1 MTDLNM
7 KSLEAKVVVL
17 GSQGVGKT
25 SVVIRY
31 VGGMFSK
38 AVSPTI
44 GASFF
49 TYKMT
54 LEQYRVKLQVWDTAG
69 QERFRSMAPMY
80 YRKANAAMLMYDITS
95 LDSFYDIKDWV
106 KELKKNVD
114 TPIVLCLLGN
124 KSDLES
130 GRKVSKED
138 AEEYAASIDALFY
151 ETSALKNIGI
161 EDAFLQVSKNLINL
175 YETVPNSGLGGM
187 LGHGQQPPPDVFSSG
202 SSSADVASGGMR
214 LTDGGKDAG
223 RLEGN
228 CLC

>member
-1 MTDLNM
+1 M

-80 YRKANAAMLMYDITS
+80 YRKANAAMLVYDITS

-124 KSDLES
+124 KSDLEN

-151 ETSALKNIGI
+151 ETSALKNMGI
-161 EDAFLQVSKNLINL
+161 EDAFLQVAKQLIHL
-175 YETVPNSGLGGM
+175 YETVPNSGMGGM
-187 LGHGQQPPPDVFSSG
+187 LNQGQQAPPDVFSSG
-202 SSSADVASGGMR
+202 AGGGDVASGGMR
-214 LTDGGKDAG
+214 LTDGGKDGG
-223 RLEGN
+223 RGDGN
-228 CLC
+228 CQC

>member
-1 MTDLNM
+1 MSIGEQNM

-49 TYKMT
+49 TYK
-54 LEQYRVKLQVWDTAG
+54 LNLDSYRVKLQVWDTAG

-80 YRKANAAMLMYDITS
+80 YRKANAAMLLYDITCT
-95 LDSFYDIKDWV
+95 DSFYDVKDWV

-114 TPIVLCLLGN
+114 TPIVMCLLGN
-124 KSDLES
+124 KSDLDS
-130 GRKVSKED
+130 GRKVSIED
-138 AEEYAASIDALFY
+138 AEEYAKSIGALFY
-151 ETSALKNIGI
+151 EVSALKNTGI
-161 EDAFLQVSKNLINL
+161 EDAFLHVAKELIKL
-175 YETVPNSGLGGM
+175 YETNPEAGFHVPEQNT
-187 LGHGQQPPPDVFSSG
+187 SSDIFG
-202 SSSADVASGGMR
+202 SNEPMKLQETNEPVQKQKECG
-214 LTDGGKDAG
+214 
-223 RLEGN
+223 
-228 CLC
+228 C